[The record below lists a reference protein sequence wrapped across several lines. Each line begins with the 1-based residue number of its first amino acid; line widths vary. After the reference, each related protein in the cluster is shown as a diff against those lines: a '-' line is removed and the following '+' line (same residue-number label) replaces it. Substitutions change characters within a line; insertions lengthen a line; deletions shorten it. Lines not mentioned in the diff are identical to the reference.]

1 MLCGSPYSRG
11 VPTAPNITLL
21 PGAIGKPHPTPNIA
35 LLPGCTNRPQ
45 YYPTSGD
52 YWQAPPPSPITLL
65 PGCTEEQPPVPI
77 FAATVDYPSPQPNF
91 RRHCRLHWILIKLFL
106 KVSPPEVPAA
116 TQFSLPLQTIYM
128 QCLDLQ
134 GNSLPQP

>member
-1 MLCGSPYSRG
+1 MLCGPPYSRG
-11 VPTAPNITLL
+11 VPTAPQYYPTSGGYRQT
-21 PGAIGKPHPTPNIA
+21 PPHPNIV

-77 FAATVDYPSPQPNF
+77 FAGTADYLSPQPNF
-91 RRHCRLHWILIKLFL
+91 RRHCRL
-106 KVSPPEVPAA
+106 P
-116 TQFSLPLQTIYM
+116 
-128 QCLDLQ
+128 
-134 GNSLPQP
+134 